1 MQWLIKIQQ
10 VMIQTTTR
18 LDFLATLPIR
28 LYLAAVFCVAGTNK
42 IAGFAGMVE
51 WFGNSEWGLGLPFPE
66 LMASLAIAA
75 EVGGAMLLLLGL
87 ATRWASIPLIV
98 TMLVA
103 IFSVHLQNG
112 WQAIHDPMSPW
123 ASANIDGAMERLEA
137 AKSLLQQHG
146 HYEWLT
152 ETGSF
157 VISNNGIEWA
167 VTYLLMLLTLV
178 ILGGGRYFSID
189 YWIAKRFLKK

>member
-28 LYLAAVFCVAGTNK
+28 LYLAAVFWVAGTNK

-103 IFSVHLQNG
+103 IFPCIFKTAG
-112 WQAIHDPMSPW
+112 
-123 ASANIDGAMERLEA
+123 
-137 AKSLLQQHG
+137 
-146 HYEWLT
+146 
-152 ETGSF
+152 
-157 VISNNGIEWA
+157 
-167 VTYLLMLLTLV
+167 
-178 ILGGGRYFSID
+178 
-189 YWIAKRFLKK
+189 KRFTTLCRLGLAPILMAQWND

>member
-1 MQWLIKIQQ
+1 
-10 VMIQTTTR
+10 
-18 LDFLATLPIR
+18 
-28 LYLAAVFCVAGTNK
+28 
-42 IAGFAGMVE
+42 
-51 WFGNSEWGLGLPFPE
+51 
-66 LMASLAIAA
+66 
-75 EVGGAMLLLLGL
+75 
-87 ATRWASIPLIV
+87 
-98 TMLVA
+98 
-103 IFSVHLQNG
+103 
-112 WQAIHDPMSPW
+112 
-123 ASANIDGAMERLEA
+123 MERLEA

>member
-1 MQWLIKIQQ
+1 MHWLIKIQQ
-10 VMIQTTTR
+10 LMIQSTAR

-28 LYLAAVFCVAGTNK
+28 LYLAAVFWVAGTNK
-42 IAGFAGMVE
+42 IAGFEGVVE

-75 EVGGAMLLLLGL
+75 EVGGSVLLLLGL
-87 ATRWASIPLIV
+87 ATRWASIPLIA

-103 IFSVHLQNG
+103 TFSVHLQNG
-112 WQAIHDPMSPW
+112 WQAIHDRMSPW
-123 ASANIDGAMERLEA
+123 PSANIDDAMERLEA

-152 ETGSF
+152 ETGNF

-167 VTYLLMLLTLV
+167 VTYLVMLLALV
-178 ILGGGRYFSID
+178 VLGGGRYFSID
-189 YWIAKRFLKK
+189 YWLAKRFLNK

>member
-28 LYLAAVFCVAGTNK
+28 LYLAAVFWVAGTNK

-189 YWIAKRFLKK
+189 YCIAKRFLKK